1 MADNCR
7 NSKLIKILADLSR
20 LEFSNEERNRICED
34 LSKIQEFLKEVSKL
48 SSLSVKPLYNVWDGY
63 LEPREF
69 AKTEE
74 VSIEE
79 LAGLERIAGDKVK
92 IKWRGG

>member
-1 MADNCR
+1 ADNCR
-7 NSKLIKILADLSR
+7 NSKLIEILAGLSR
-20 LEFSNEERNRICED
+20 LEFSDEERNRICED

-48 SSLSVKPLYNVWDGY
+48 SGLSVKPLYNVWDGY

-69 AKTEE
+69 AKIEE
-74 VSIEE
+74 VNIEE
-79 LAGLERIAGDKVK
+79 LAGLERIAGGKIK